1 MQPASLQDLKKELRN
16 LDPQQVEELCLR
28 LARFK
33 KENKELLHYLLFEA
47 HSESGF
53 IENVKEEIDEGFTQL
68 NRANLY
74 FVKKGMRKILRNI
87 NKYNRYS
94 GNKATAIE
102 LHIYFLQK
110 IKKSGIPVH
119 ESVMLVNLY
128 QGQIKKVNTLLKT
141 LHEDLRYDYK
151 VELDKLNLND

>member
-1 MQPASLQDLKKELRN
+1 MKPSTLQDLKKELRN

-28 LARFK
+28 LARHK

-53 IENVKEEIDEGFTQL
+53 IASVKEEIDEGFDQL

-74 FVKKGMRKILRNI
+74 FVKKGLRKILRNI

-94 GNKATAIE
+94 GIKTTAIE

-110 IKKSGIPVH
+110 IKRSGIPVQD
-119 ESVMLVNLY
+119 SVMLVNLY
-128 QGQIKKVNTLLKT
+128 QGQLKKINTLLKG
-141 LHEDLRYDYK
+141 LHEDLRYDYN
-151 VELDKLNLND
+151 VELNKLDFSK